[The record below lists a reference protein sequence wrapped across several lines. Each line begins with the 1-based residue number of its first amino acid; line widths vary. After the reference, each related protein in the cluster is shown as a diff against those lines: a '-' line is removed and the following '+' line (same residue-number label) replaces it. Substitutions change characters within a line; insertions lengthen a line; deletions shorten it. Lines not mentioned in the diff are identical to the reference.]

1 LMNKTFLKVLPSMKI
16 KLISQFLVLAAASA
30 SAVILDGM
38 AAAVDEEII
47 LESDVSEEMI
57 NMARELNQ
65 QLPTDPKQLKALH
78 DQTLQMLIDRKVML
92 VKADEEKIVITDEDV
107 NNELVDMMVKMEQQ
121 YGGKEEMEKFLAS
134 QGATYKAIENNLRRR
149 LKEKEKIQALLN
161 KTIGAKIRIT
171 EDQIHEFYDKNRDQL
186 ELPEMISLS
195 EVVIDKNPSTQTEQA
210 VLVNMQNIMQMA
222 QRGASFEDLVRRF
235 SEADDA
241 QTGGLVELARGNV
254 GDEDFERAV
263 FALKNAE
270 ISSPLR
276 TPRGFELVKM
286 LDLKND
292 TAKIRH
298 ILLLVKP
305 SVADI
310 AAARVKAQQAYDRIK
325 SGEDFAKVAA
335 EYSDD
340 PDAKVTGGKVEEI
353 ELAKLEMALPALG
366 TVLKNMSVGDLS
378 QVIDDPKAFFVIRLD
393 RRAQGRELTLDEAR
407 SYIQNYLRNIEIEK
421 ESKVWIAQLRSR
433 YYIRVF

>member
-1 LMNKTFLKVLPSMKI
+1 MNNNVFTAFFVLI
-16 KLISQFLVLAAASA
+16 AAIST
-30 SAVILDGM
+30 SAVTLDGM

-57 NMARELNQ
+57 NIAREMNQ
-65 QLPTDPKQLKALH
+65 PLPNDASQMQTLH

-92 VKADEEKIVITDEDV
+92 VKADEEKIVISDEDV
-107 NNELVDMMVKMEQQ
+107 NSQVVDMMGRMEQQ
-121 YGGKEEMEKFLAS
+121 YGGKEEMEKYLAA
-134 QGATYKAIENNLRRR
+134 QGATYKAIENSIRRR

-161 KTIGAKIRIT
+161 KTIGMKIRIT
-171 EDQIHEFYDKNRDQL
+171 EDQIREFYDKNRDQL
-186 ELPEMISLS
+186 EMPEVISLS
-195 EVVIDKNPSTQTEQA
+195 EVVIDKKPSPPTEQA

-222 QRGASFEDLVRRF
+222 ERGTSFEDLVHRF

-241 QTGGLVELARGNV
+241 QTGGVVELTKGDV
-254 GDEDFERAV
+254 GDADFERAV

-270 ISSPLR
+270 ISTPLR
-276 TPRGFELVKM
+276 TPHGFELVKM

-298 ILLLVKP
+298 ILLEVKP
-305 SVADI
+305 SAADV

-325 SGEDFAKVAA
+325 SGEDFAAVAS
-335 EYSDD
+335 EISDD
-340 PDAKVTGGKVEEI
+340 PDAKATGGRVEEI
-353 ELAKLEMALPALG
+353 ELAKLEQALPAMG
-366 TVLKNMSVGDLS
+366 TVLKNMAVGDLS

-407 SYIQNYLRNIEIEK
+407 SYIQNYLRNIELEK
-421 ESKVWIAQLRSR
+421 ESKVWITQLRSR

>member
-1 LMNKTFLKVLPSMKI
+1 MKNNVFTACFVLI
-16 KLISQFLVLAAASA
+16 AAIST
-30 SAVILDGM
+30 SAVTLDGM

-57 NMARELNQ
+57 NIAREMNQ
-65 QLPTDPKQLKALH
+65 PLPNDPKQLQALH
-78 DQTLQMLIDRKVML
+78 DQTLQMLIDRKIML
-92 VKADEEKIVITDEDV
+92 VKADEEKIVISDEDV
-107 NNELVDMMVKMEQQ
+107 NSQLVDMMTKMEQQ
-121 YGGKEEMEKFLAS
+121 YGGKEEMEKYLAE
-134 QGATYKAIENNLRRR
+134 QGATYKAIENNIRRR

-161 KTIGAKIRIT
+161 KTIGMKIRIT

-186 ELPEMISLS
+186 EMPEVISLS
-195 EVVIDKNPSTQTEQA
+195 EVVIDKKPSPPTEQA
-210 VLVNMQNIMQMA
+210 VLVNMQNIVQMA
-222 QRGASFEDLVRRF
+222 ERGTSFEDLVHRF

-241 QTGGLVELARGNV
+241 QTGGVVELTKGNV
-254 GDEDFERAV
+254 GDADFEKTV

-276 TPRGFELVKM
+276 TPHGFELVKM

-305 SVADI
+305 TAADV
-310 AAARVKAQQAYDRIK
+310 AAARIKAQQAYDRIK
-325 SGEDFAKVAA
+325 SGEDFAAVAG
-335 EYSDD
+335 ELSDD
-340 PDAKVTGGKVEEI
+340 PDAKATGGRVEEI
-353 ELAKLEMALPALG
+353 ELAKLEQALPAMG
-366 TVLKNMSVGDLS
+366 TALKNMAVGDLS

-407 SYIQNYLRNIEIEK
+407 SYIQNYLRNMELEE

>member
-1 LMNKTFLKVLPSMKI
+1 MKI
-16 KLISQFLVLAAASA
+16 KSFAVLITSIAAISA
-30 SAVILDGM
+30 SAVTLDGM

-57 NMARELNQ
+57 NMARDMNQ
-65 QLPTDPKQLKALH
+65 PLPSDPKQLQALH

-92 VKADEEKIVITDEDV
+92 VKADEEKIVISDEDV
-107 NNELVDMMVKMEQQ
+107 NAELVDMMVKMEQQ
-121 YGGKEEMEKFLAS
+121 YGGKEEMEKYLAS
-134 QGATYKAIENNLRRR
+134 QGATYKAIENNIRRR

-186 ELPEMISLS
+186 EMPEMISLS
-195 EVVIDKNPSTQTEQA
+195 EVVIDKKPSTPTEQA
-210 VLVNMQNIMQMA
+210 VLANIQNIAQMA
-222 QRGASFEDLVRRF
+222 ERGSSFEDLVRRF

-241 QTGGLVELARGNV
+241 QTGGVVELTKGNV
-254 GDEDFERAV
+254 GDADFEKAV

-270 ISSPLR
+270 ISGPLR
-276 TPRGFELVKM
+276 TPSGYELVKM

-305 SVADI
+305 SAADVA
-310 AAARVKAQQAYDRIK
+310 AVRVKAQQAYDRIK
-325 SGEDFAKVAA
+325 AGEDFAKVAA
-335 EYSDD
+335 ELSDD

-353 ELAKLEMALPALG
+353 ELAKLEQALPAMG
-366 TVLKNMSVGDLS
+366 TALKNMAVGDLS

-407 SYIQNYLRNIEIEK
+407 SYIQNYLRNMEIEK
-421 ESKVWIAQLRSR
+421 ESKVWIAQLRAR

>member
-1 LMNKTFLKVLPSMKI
+1 MKNN
-16 KLISQFLVLAAASA
+16 LIAFFYAFITAISAAA
-30 SAVILDGM
+30 VTLDGM

-57 NMARELNQ
+57 NIAREMNQ
-65 QLPTDPKQLKALH
+65 PLPSDAKQLQALH

-92 VKADEEKIVITDEDV
+92 VKADEEKIVISDEDV
-107 NNELVDMMVKMEQQ
+107 NNDLVDMMVKLEQQ
-121 YGGKEEMEKFLAS
+121 YGGKEEMEKYLAS
-134 QGATYKAIENNLRRR
+134 QGATYKAIENNIRRR

-161 KTIGAKIRIT
+161 KTIGMKIRIT

-186 ELPEMISLS
+186 ELPEVISLS
-195 EVVIDKNPSTQTEQA
+195 EVVIDKKPSSPTEQA
-210 VLVNMQNIMQMA
+210 VLVNMQNIKQMA
-222 QRGASFEDLVRRF
+222 ERGTGFEDLVHRF

-241 QTGGLVELARGNV
+241 QTGGVVELTKGNV
-254 GDEDFERAV
+254 GDADFEKAV
-263 FALKNAE
+263 FAMKNAE
-270 ISSPLR
+270 ISTPLR

-298 ILLLVKP
+298 ILLEIKP
-305 SVADI
+305 SAGDV

-325 SGEDFAKVAA
+325 SGEDFATVAA
-335 EYSDD
+335 ELSDD
-340 PDAKVTGGKVEEI
+340 PDAKATGGRVEEI
-353 ELAKLEMALPALG
+353 ELAKLEQALPAMG
-366 TVLKNMSVGDLS
+366 IALKNMAVGDLS

-393 RRAQGRELTLDEAR
+393 RKAQGRELTLDEAR
-407 SYIQNYLRNIEIEK
+407 SYIQNYLRNIELEK
-421 ESKVWIAQLRSR
+421 ESKIWIAQLRSR

>member
-1 LMNKTFLKVLPSMKI
+1 MSRIFPKIPRPMKI
-16 KLISQFLVLAAASA
+16 NLFPALLLLMVISAP
-30 SAVILDGM
+30 AVTLDGM

-57 NMARELNQ
+57 NIAREMNQ
-65 QLPTDPKQLKALH
+65 PLPSDQKQFQALH

-107 NNELVDMMVKMEQQ
+107 NNDLVDMMVKMEQQ
-121 YGGKEEMEKFLAS
+121 YGGKEAMEKYLAT
-134 QGATYKAIENNLRRR
+134 QGATYKAIENNVRRR
-149 LKEKEKIQALLN
+149 LKEKEKIQALMN

-171 EDQIHEFYDKNRDQL
+171 EDQIREFYDKNRDQL

-195 EVVIDKNPSTQTEQA
+195 EVVIDKKPSPPTEQT
-210 VLVNMQNIMQMA
+210 VLLNMQNIAQMA
-222 QRGASFEDLVRRF
+222 ERGTGFEDLVHRY

-241 QTGGLVELARGNV
+241 QTGGVVELTRGNV
-254 GDEDFERAV
+254 GDADFEKAV

-270 ISSPLR
+270 ISSPIR
-276 TPRGFELVKM
+276 TPRGYELVKM

-292 TAKIRH
+292 SAKIRH
-298 ILLLVKP
+298 ILLEVKP
-305 SVADI
+305 SAADI

-335 EYSDD
+335 ELSDD
-340 PDAKVTGGKVEEI
+340 PDAKATGGKVEEI
-353 ELAKLEMALPALG
+353 ELAKLEQALPAMG
-366 TVLKNMSVGDLS
+366 TALSNMAVGDLS

-393 RRAQGRELTLDEAR
+393 RKAQGRELSLDEAR
-407 SYIQNYLRNIEIEK
+407 NYIQNYLRNIEIEK

-433 YYIRVF
+433 YYIRIF